1 MVTLLLAGWSMVR
14 LSPASPIAGQG
25 CPRAWATETTHRA
38 AWILILLEPLTRPA
52 QLTTCL

>member
-14 LSPASPIAGQG
+14 LFPASPIAGQG
-25 CPRAWATETTHRA
+25 CPRAWATETTHTA

-52 QLTTCL
+52 